1 MTQQMNILEYQPE
14 TQEEPAKVTQP
25 DQEIIDADPVPAQ
38 TESSSKEIAVIDT
51 SPKNALTIFSNNGLD
66 PLIAQIRARVK
77 SEQFDVTTQKGRDRI
92 GSVARQIGSAKQ
104 DLIKMAASLT
114 EDAKKQIAAVN
125 TEKNR
130 METEFD
136 KLRDEVLAPRKAYEQ
151 IEKDRQAEHEKN
163 LTILEGM
170 IEFAYPEQ
178 YTVEQIENALAK
190 SSELYT
196 GRQWQEYADRAN
208 YANLKNKDKLT
219 QAIAKRKEID
229 EAAAEVERQKEADRQ
244 AEIQRAADKAADDAR
259 IAAETAANEAAAALA
274 KQVEADK
281 QAENAKRIKLIE
293 DNIRLMGLPNGLETF
308 TSARTKDYLDMHNK
322 FYGEKKGTF
331 EEFTEQAE
339 ATYND
344 TLAKLNLRFNQAL
357 AEELAERNKQNNIR
371 IEMIKARIQR
381 MSINDDVSDIGSE
394 TIKKTKEIMER
405 DFNADQDF
413 FEEFKDEAKAMYDDA
428 VRKLDS
434 RLKTAEANEAERKRI
449 NDAAIA
455 KAATDAENKRI
466 KDAKDAEE
474 TARKAREADEANKQ
488 RIVDEISFDLML
500 IQTAPPIT
508 KEEAEAVARALIDG
522 KVRNVIVKY

>member
-1 MTQQMNILEYQPE
+1 MTQQMNILDYQAE
-14 TQEEPAKVTQP
+14 TPEEPAKAAQP
-25 DQEIIDADPVPAQ
+25 EQEIIDADPVPAK
-38 TESSSKEIAVIDT
+38 TESSSKEIAVVDT
-51 SPKNALTIFSNNGLD
+51 SPKNALTVFSNGGLD

-136 KLRDEVLAPRKAYEQ
+136 KLRDEVLAPREAYLK
-151 IEKDRQAEHEKN
+151 IEKDRQAEHEKA
-163 LTILEGM
+163 LTVLEGM

-196 GRQWQEYADRAN
+196 ARQWQEYADKAN

-219 QAIAKRKEID
+219 EAIAKRKEID
-229 EAAAEVERQKEADRQ
+229 EAAAEAERVA
-244 AEIQRAADKAADDAR
+244 KAARDKEIEDAR
-259 IAAETAANEAAAALA
+259 IAAAAQATKDAEDKATADA
-274 KQVEADK
+274 KIIADKVEADRVATAAETARIQK
-281 QAENAKRIKLIE
+281 QKDEAEQQRKALLVQKVSQLTPPFGHENWTSDRLKDETEELRLIYEREKGSYGEYENDALQHYNKTQAVFAENLQIALQKEEKQREADEQAKKDRDAKIAKDAADAEAKRI
-293 DNIRLMGLPNGLETF
+293 
-308 TSARTKDYLDMHNK
+308 
-322 FYGEKKGTF
+322 
-331 EEFTEQAE
+331 
-339 ATYND
+339 
-344 TLAKLNLRFNQAL
+344 
-357 AEELAERNKQNNIR
+357 
-371 IEMIKARIQR
+371 
-381 MSINDDVSDIGSE
+381 
-394 TIKKTKEIMER
+394 
-405 DFNADQDF
+405 QD
-413 FEEFKDEAKAMYDDA
+413 AM
-428 VRKLDS
+428 
-434 RLKTAEANEAERKRI
+434 
-449 NDAAIA
+449 
-455 KAATDAENKRI
+455 
-466 KDAKDAEE
+466 DAEE

-488 RIVDEISFDLML
+488 RIVDEIAFDLML

>member
-219 QAIAKRKEID
+219 QAIAE
-229 EAAAEVERQKEADRQ
+229 
-244 AEIQRAADKAADDAR
+244 
-259 IAAETAANEAAAALA
+259 
-274 KQVEADK
+274 
-281 QAENAKRIKLIE
+281 
-293 DNIRLMGLPNGLETF
+293 
-308 TSARTKDYLDMHNK
+308 
-322 FYGEKKGTF
+322 
-331 EEFTEQAE
+331 
-339 ATYND
+339 
-344 TLAKLNLRFNQAL
+344 
-357 AEELAERNKQNNIR
+357 
-371 IEMIKARIQR
+371 
-381 MSINDDVSDIGSE
+381 
-394 TIKKTKEIMER
+394 
-405 DFNADQDF
+405 
-413 FEEFKDEAKAMYDDA
+413 
-428 VRKLDS
+428 
-434 RLKTAEANEAERKRI
+434 
-449 NDAAIA
+449 
-455 KAATDAENKRI
+455 
-466 KDAKDAEE
+466 
-474 TARKAREADEANKQ
+474 
-488 RIVDEISFDLML
+488 
-500 IQTAPPIT
+500 
-508 KEEAEAVARALIDG
+508 
-522 KVRNVIVKY
+522 